1 MRTLYIDRD
10 PETFR
15 DIALH
20 LQGYHITPR
29 DGEHFVKLFA
39 DAQFYSLPR
48 LTKQLF
54 KSDIFISIGGVPF
67 RIPRDSFSAP
77 GNSPNYFS
85 LGFAQWFSTP
95 SEVFPGLDRNALL
108 RPPSISPPAVPNK
121 SGDVFA
127 ELMRMLQGYEVEIR
141 SPAHRANLLRD
152 ARYFH
157 LKGLEQHLVDCQISF
172 NLARQHH
179 EILIRLE
186 DIRQSGV
193 GVLPDARASEAPDD
207 VNPSTAESSKSGSV
221 TYARPYTDDA
231 RIPHHLVLETSA
243 AEHAT
248 LTLLRLPP
256 TTAAT
261 TALVAFHGDTLR
273 RVTALLTIA
282 ATKIGL
288 DPPSSSSLSEP
299 ISARLDGAT
308 SLVLDGRDVDSD
320 AVQSSGEWVVR
331 RAQWRVRIE
340 GGAEGV
346 RGVLYAVKIE
356 ACTLERGR
364 NAARA
369 FLGA

>member
-1 MRTLYIDRD
+1 M
-10 PETFR
+10 
-15 DIALH
+15 
-20 LQGYHITPR
+20 
-29 DGEHFVKLFA
+29 
-39 DAQFYSLPR
+39 
-48 LTKQLF
+48 
-54 KSDIFISIGGVPF
+54 PF

-121 SGDVFA
+121 SGAVFA
-127 ELMRMLQGYEVEIR
+127 ELMRMLQGYDVEIR
-141 SPAHRANLLRD
+141 SPAHRANLRRD

-157 LKGLEQHLVDCQISF
+157 LKGLEQQLVDCHTSF

-179 EILIRLE
+179 EMLIRLE

-193 GVLPDARASEAPDD
+193 GVLPDARASEVTDGPIPPGAPDT
-207 VNPSTAESSKSGSV
+207 SAAASL

-231 RIPHHLVLETSA
+231 RTPLHLVLETSA

-248 LTLLRLPP
+248 LTLPRPAPPAAP
-256 TTAAT
+256 TTP
-261 TALVAFHGDTLR
+261 ALAFHADTLR

-282 ATKIGL
+282 ATKLGL
-288 DPPSSSSLSEP
+288 DSALLAEP
-299 ISARLDGAT
+299 ISARLDGDT
-308 SLVLDGRDVDSD
+308 SLVLDGRRVDAS
-320 AVQSSGEWVVR
+320 AVAGGAEWVVR

-340 GGAEGV
+340 GARAV
-346 RGVLYAVKIE
+346 FHAVKIE
-356 ACTLERGR
+356 ASTAEGGR

-369 FLGA
+369 FLDA